1 MRAISVLEP
10 GRVGI
15 VEIAEPRVGPGDVLI
30 DVHLVGL
37 CGSDLHAYQGTSPM
51 VSYPRVLGHEV
62 SGVIAAVGEGVP
74 ASLPIGRRA
83 TVVPTTECGVCPAC
97 QAGRPNCCQFNET
110 LGVQRDGALTARI
123 SVPYTKVYASDTL
136 SAEELVLVE
145 PMSVGYHAANR
156 GEVSE
161 VDTVLVFGCG
171 AIGIGAIA
179 ASARKGA
186 RVIAVDIDDAKL
198 ALARRFGAQETI
210 HSRREDVLERA
221 RALTDG
227 EGPRVAIE
235 AVGLP
240 QTYRL
245 AVEAVCYAGRV
256 VYIGYANDEV
266 RYDSKEFV
274 RKELDIR
281 GSRNQL
287 RAFPAVI
294 GMFERRE
301 RPFLDLITRTYPFAE
316 AGQALADWAA
326 APGEITKL
334 VIDVR
339 D

>member
-10 GRVGI
+10 LRVGV
-15 VEIAEPRVGPGDVLI
+15 VELPEPRVGPGDVLL

-37 CGSDLHAYQGTSPM
+37 CGSDLSAYRGTSPM

-74 ASLPIGRRA
+74 ASLAVGRRA

-97 QAGRPNCCQFNET
+97 RAGRPNTCQFNET

-123 SVPYTKVYASDTL
+123 SVLYTKVFASDTL
-136 SAEELVLVE
+136 SAEELALVE

-186 RVIAVDIDDAKL
+186 RVIAVDIDEGKL
-198 ALARRFGAQETI
+198 AQARAFGAAETI
-210 HSRREDVLERA
+210 HSRRENVLERVL
-221 RALTDG
+221 ALTGG

-240 QTYRL
+240 ETYRL
-245 AVEAVCYAGRV
+245 AIEAVSYAGRV
-256 VYIGYANDEV
+256 VYIGYAHDEV
-266 RYDSKEFV
+266 RYDSKEVV
-274 RKELDIR
+274 RKELDVR

-287 RAFPAVI
+287 RTFPAVI

-301 RPFLDLITRTYPFAE
+301 RPYTDLITRTYPFAE
-316 AGQALADWAA
+316 TGQALADWAA
-326 APGEITKL
+326 APGATTKL

-339 D
+339 A